1 MITMDDPPVV
11 AGFERPLETETR
23 SIPTDALLLA
33 RLRWVT
39 FVMWLTYGI
48 ALIWVVSTRD
58 DLHQPMV
65 ALLGLRVTL
74 VMIVLGLL
82 FGEFASSP
90 RHVQLFKLAL
100 FGGLTVCLA
109 LSQYLIG
116 RDGLRAGQLAGF
128 VILAKDGLIEL
139 LILMIA
145 YGLLV
150 PDTPR
155 RAAVSIMTMALAPYL
170 ALTALLMSE
179 PAAARSLVELH
190 AAEQVGLNALM
201 VWIGAGLA
209 WYAAQLH
216 TKTSPTV
223 P

>member
-1 MITMDDPPVV
+1 MITIDDPPAV
-11 AGFERPLETETR
+11 AGCERPLDTATR
-23 SIPTDALLLA
+23 SIPADAMLLA

-39 FVMWLTYGI
+39 FVMLLTYGL

-65 ALLGLRVTL
+65 VLLGLRVTL

-90 RHVQLFKLAL
+90 RHVRLFKLAL

-109 LSQYLIG
+109 LAQYLIG
-116 RDGLRAGQLAGF
+116 RDGIRTGQLAGF

-150 PDTPR
+150 PDTPQ
-155 RAAVSIMTMALAPYL
+155 RAAVSILAMALAPFL
-170 ALTALLMSE
+170 ALTALLVSG
-179 PAAARSLVELH
+179 PASAGSLVELR
-190 AAEQVGLNALM
+190 AAEQVGLNALTIL
-201 VWIGAGLA
+201 IGAGLA